1 MWQYRLGLF
10 LLGSLNSITQMF
22 GILTR
27 AFTELC
33 RLDRKGALGATSV
46 TR

>member
-10 LLGSLNSITQMF
+10 LLGSLKSNTQ
-22 GILTR
+22 ILSSGTR